1 MIIIK
6 DIKDFIKYAEK
17 LNYRYAKTY
26 TNFAPHEYA
35 VAEDGTKELEIIK
48 ELNRYIQENGEQE
61 IFFKKAY
68 QVLFAGKHKYWTMG
82 DWNEANL
89 LNRNWDFKNE
99 DGTINKTITES
110 KRGS

>member
-35 VAEDGTKELEIIK
+35 VAKDNTQELEIIRA
-48 ELNRYIQENGEQE
+48 LNKYIYENSENE
-61 IFFKKAY
+61 MFYNKKY
-68 QVLFAGKHKYWTMG
+68 KVLFANEHKYWIMD
-82 DWNEANL
+82 DWNTAYI
-89 LNRNWDFKNE
+89 LNRNWDKKNK
-99 DGTINKTITES
+99 DGTIDKSITEN
-110 KRGS
+110 KKGS